1 MFACGWTSLVKA
13 SRLDIDDI
21 IVHYKTRRKNVEI
34 PECRKKIIDFYVK
47 DNISRQLPYKN
58 FTIRVKDENE
68 IYQREAIRVMEVTL
82 KKAYDSFVE
91 AFPEVKISKRSFEM
105 LRPKYV
111 RLRSAAQRL

>member
-1 MFACGWTSLVKA
+1 MILSSHTKSNKFSKRKLRKMFACGWTSLVKA

-68 IYQREAIRVMEVTL
+68 IYQREAIRG
-82 KKAYDSFVE
+82 
-91 AFPEVKISKRSFEM
+91 I
-105 LRPKYV
+105 
-111 RLRSAAQRL
+111 